1 MSRNTPAKVVRC
13 AIYGRKSTEEGLDQ
27 EFNSLDA
34 QRESGEAFIKSQ
46 ASEGWVCL
54 PETYADGGYTGGN
67 IDRPALKRLLA
78 DIEAGKVDCVVVY
91 KVDRLSRSLLDF
103 ARMMETFEK
112 HRVSFVS
119 VTQHFNTASS
129 MGRLI
134 LNVLLSF
141 AQFERELISERTRDK
156 IAATRRKG
164 KWAGGHPILGYDV
177 DERTKLV
184 VNEGEAQRV
193 REIFDLYLK
202 HEALLPVV
210 QELARRG
217 WNNKRWTTRKGRTFG
232 GSAFSKTTLYGLLTN
247 VAYAGNVRYK
257 KEVHPGEHAGIVDP
271 AIWQRAQ
278 TILRRNGQA
287 GGSAA
292 RNKTGAL
299 LKGILRCGPCDC
311 AMTPTYSCKNGTRR
325 YRYYVCTSAQKH
337 GHQTCPSKS
346 LPAHEIERF
355 VVDRIKCIGRDPGLL
370 KEVVAQANSQAQGA
384 ISGLDSERR
393 ALERDLATWHA
404 DVRKLAGQEGP
415 SEAEGP
421 VFARLADLNER
432 IRCAERRATELREEL
447 AAARRTSVAEHD
459 VAFVL
464 AHFDPVW
471 ESLSPREQA
480 RVIELLVERVQY
492 DGTKGKLSITFH
504 PVGIKTLAAE
514 MAGDR
519 KGRSA

>member
-1 MSRNTPAKVVRC
+1 M
-13 AIYGRKSTEEGLDQ
+13 
-27 EFNSLDA
+27 
-34 QRESGEAFIKSQ
+34 
-46 ASEGWVCL
+46 
-54 PETYADGGYTGGN
+54 
-67 IDRPALKRLLA
+67 DRPALKRLLA
-78 DIEAGKVDCVVVY
+78 DIEFGKVDCVVVY

-184 VNEGEAQRV
+184 VNEEQGRRV
-193 REIFDLYLK
+193 RAIFDLYLK
-202 HEALLPVV
+202 HEALIPVV
-210 QELARRG
+210 QEVAHHG
-217 WNNKRWTTRKGRTFG
+217 WTNKRWTTRKGRTRG
-232 GSAFSKTTLYGLLTN
+232 GKAFTKTSLYALLTN

-257 KEVHPGEHAGIVDP
+257 KEVHPGEHAAIVDT

-278 TILRRNGQA
+278 AILRRNGQA
-287 GGSAA
+287 GGSAV
-292 RNKTGAL
+292 RNKSGAL

-311 AMTPTYSCKNGTRR
+311 AMTPTYSVKNGTRR
-325 YRYYVCTSAQKH
+325 YRYYICSGAQKL
-337 GHQTCPSKS
+337 GRQTCPSSS

-355 VVDRIKCIGRDPGLL
+355 VIDRIKCIGRDPALL
-370 KEVVAQANSQAQGA
+370 KEVVAQANSQAQA
-384 ISGLDSERR
+384 ALAGLDSERR
-393 ALERDLATWHA
+393 ALERGLARWNADL
-404 DVRKLAGQEGP
+404 RKLAEQIEPGETDCP
-415 SEAEGP
+415 AFS
-421 VFARLADLNER
+421 RLADLNER
-432 IRCAERRATELREEL
+432 IRGAERRLTELREG
-447 AAARRTSVAEHD
+447 AVAARQASIGEHD
-459 VAFVL
+459 VSFVL
-464 AHFDPVW
+464 ARFDPVW
-471 ESLSPREQA
+471 ETLSPREQG

-492 DGTKGKLSITFH
+492 DGVKGKVSIAFH
-504 PVGIKTLAAE
+504 PAGIKTLAAE

-519 KGRSA
+519 NGRSA